1 MLPTSALEHPVALR
15 GVAYAFGDGALR
27 QQVLR
32 GIDLA
37 VAHGEILLLTGP
49 SGGGK
54 TTLLNLI
61 GALRAVQVGSVRVL
75 GMELAGASEADRT
88 RLRRRIGF
96 IFQHHNLLGFLTA
109 RENVAMSLEQDGAL
123 RDVERLARATALLG
137 EVGLT
142 GAEDRYPDQLSGGQR
157 QRVAIARALA
167 VEPALVL
174 ADEPTGAL
182 DTSSGQDV
190 VGLLCRLARSRRVPV
205 VMVTHDPRMEDIA
218 DRIVRLEDGT
228 CVEA

>member
-1 MLPTSALEHPVALR
+1 MLPTCALEHPVALR
-15 GVAYAFGDGALR
+15 GVAYAFGDGPLR

-37 VAHGEILLLTGP
+37 VAQGEILLLTGH

-54 TTLLNLI
+54 TTLLNLV

-88 RLRRRIGF
+88 GLRRRIGF

-109 RENVAMSLEQDGAL
+109 RQNVAMALEHDGAL

-137 EVGLT
+137 EVGLA

-182 DTSSGQDV
+182 DKSSGQDV
-190 VGLLCRLARSRRVPV
+190 VGLLCRLARLRRVPV